1 MAASNGRFKTID
13 GKTIHVYFAA
23 SGAVN
28 TYLPWS
34 IDHVALATDEV
45 ALTPSRNT
53 VITDLILNTAPAT
66 GEIQLEED
74 GLPLPYSTEMALHL
88 AALTSR
94 TKLQWPLFAGRKYK
108 FKVITV
114 LPA

>member
-1 MAASNGRFKTID
+1 MAASNGRFKTAD
-13 GKTIHVYFAA
+13 GKTIHVYFAS

-28 TYLPWS
+28 TYLNWS
-34 IDHVALATDEV
+34 IDHVALSTDLTE
-45 ALTPSRNT
+45 LTPTRNN
-53 VITDLILNTAPAT
+53 VITDLILGTAPAT

-74 GLPLPYSTEMALHL
+74 GMPLPYSTEMSQHL
-88 AALTSR
+88 AALTTR
-94 TKLQWPLFAGRKYK
+94 AKLYWPLQAGHKYR